1 MDSTSPLLSRR
12 KKWIPSVL
20 EIVLLTVMGTGFAV
34 AQVATGN
41 ISGYIRDS
49 SGAVVPNAT
58 VTAKMVEQD
67 AVRTTKTDAEG
78 FYSLLSL
85 PPGQYEM
92 TFEVTGFQKQ
102 IQTGLQ
108 LTVGQNLR
116 VDGTLQVGSVQN
128 EVTVGAQAPLVDTTA
143 ATLSGLIDDHA
154 FRIYPSMAGT

>member
-1 MDSTSPLLSRR
+1 MDSISPLLSRC
-12 KKWIPSVL
+12 KKWIASVL
-20 EIVLLTVMGTGFAV
+20 EVALLMVMGAGFAS

-41 ISGYIRDS
+41 ISGYVKDS
-49 SGAVVPNAT
+49 SGAVVPNAA
-58 VTAKMVEQD
+58 VTAKMVAQD

-92 TFEVTGFQKQ
+92 TFELTGFQKQ

-116 VDGTLQVGSVQN
+116 VDGTLQV
-128 EVTVGAQAPLVDTTA
+128 
-143 ATLSGLIDDHA
+143 
-154 FRIYPSMAGT
+154 